1 MRDSEMQDQHQLL
14 DIDVIGDSDEYDEEI
29 LREDAL

>member
-1 MRDSEMQDQHQLL
+1 MQDQQQQLL

-29 LREDAL
+29 LPLEDAL